1 PAATAGG
8 AAAGWYPVMQGA
20 TKAGS
25 ALNGYSHYTYSLI
38 ATLKKLN
45 DTQNVTAGK
54 VKATAYVVVK
64 MQ

>member
-1 PAATAGG
+1 
-8 AAAGWYPVMQGA
+8 GA

-45 DTQNVTAGK
+45 DTQNVTAGR